1 MVDSGACR
9 FPNPGDDIR
18 DALPMN
24 DAGFTSVLTDPV
36 ARARAL
42 GPAIAAAADRI
53 EQSQT
58 IPEPLW
64 SQVIAA
70 RIPRL
75 LLPRSVG
82 GDEVEPWVYLRAIE
96 EISRHDG
103 SLGWNLFVANSAALI
118 APFIPLES
126 AHRIF
131 DDPRAVVAWGPPN
144 EHKAQ
149 AVPGGYRI
157 SGEWHFASGCR
168 QATWMGAH
176 AQVVEADGS
185 LRLNRFGRPT
195 VKTLLF
201 PAEHAV
207 HIEDWDTLG
216 MRGTASEGYTLH
228 DLFVPEAFSGTREDQ
243 TLRRDTGPLY
253 AFTMGGLYAVGVGG
267 VAFGIARAMLD
278 GLKALATEK
287 APRGLG
293 RMADNAVVQS
303 EYAKREG
310 ILGAARAYL
319 VETLRDIYDRAGAVE
334 AIGSEDRVRLRL
346 ACAHGIHAAIE
357 IADYVYKAAGTSA
370 IFKGTPFERRFRD
383 MHTMSQ
389 QIQSRDAHF
398 EAVGRV
404 MFNGD
409 PEGLFL

>member
-1 MVDSGACR
+1 
-9 FPNPGDDIR
+9 
-18 DALPMN
+18 MN
-24 DAGFTSVLTDPV
+24 DASFSPISSDPV
-36 ARARAL
+36 SRARAL

-53 EQSQT
+53 EQTQT

-64 SQVIAA
+64 SQAVEA
-70 RIPRL
+70 RMPRL

-82 GDEVEPWVYLRAIE
+82 GDQVEPWIYMRAIE
-96 EISRHDG
+96 EISRFDG

-118 APFIPLES
+118 VPFIPLES
-126 AHRIF
+126 ACAIYA
-131 DDPRAVVAWGPPN
+131 DPRAAIAWGPPN
-144 EHKAQ
+144 EHKAI

-157 SGEWHFASGCR
+157 TGEWHFASGCR

-176 AQVVEADGS
+176 AQVVEPDGS

-195 VKTLLF
+195 VRTLLY

-207 HIEDWDTLG
+207 HIEDWNTLG
-216 MRGTASEGYTLH
+216 MRGTASEGYTL
-228 DLFVPEAFSGTREDQ
+228 DNLFVPEEFSGTREDP

-253 AFTMGGLYAVGVGG
+253 AFTMQGLYAVGVTG

-278 GLKALATEK
+278 ALKSLAADK
-287 APRGLG
+287 APRGLV
-293 RMADNAVVQS
+293 RMADSAVVQS
-303 EYAKREG
+303 EFGKREG

-319 VETLRDIYDRAGAVE
+319 METLQDIYYHADDVET
-334 AIGSEDRVRLRL
+334 IGLDDRVRLRL
-346 ACAHGIHAAIE
+346 ACAHGTHAAIE

-370 IFKGTPFERRFRD
+370 IFRGTPFERRFRD
-383 MHTMSQ
+383 MHTLSQ

-398 EAVGRV
+398 EAVGRA

-409 PEGLFL
+409 PDGLFL

>member
-1 MVDSGACR
+1 
-9 FPNPGDDIR
+9 
-18 DALPMN
+18 MN
-24 DAGFTSVLTDPV
+24 DASFSPVSTNPV

-42 GPAIAAAADRI
+42 GPAIAAAADTI
-53 EQSQT
+53 ERTQT

-64 SQVIAA
+64 SQVVEA

-75 LLPRSVG
+75 LLPRSAG
-82 GDEVEPWVYLRAIE
+82 GDQVEPWVYLHTIE

-103 SLGWNLFVANSAALI
+103 SLGWNLFVANSATLI
-118 APFIPLES
+118 APFIPLS
-126 AHRIF
+126 AAQAIYA
-131 DDPRAVVAWGPPN
+131 DPRAAIAWGPPN
-144 EHKAQ
+144 EHTAI

-157 SGEWHFASGCR
+157 TGEWHFASGCR

-176 AQVVEADGS
+176 ARVVEPDGS

-195 VKTLLF
+195 VRTLLF

-207 HIEDWDTLG
+207 HIADWDTLG
-216 MRGTASEGYTLH
+216 MRGTASEGYTLN
-228 DLFVPEAFSGTREDQ
+228 DLFVPEEFSGTREDP

-253 AFTMGGLYAVGVGG
+253 AFTMQGLYAVGVSA

-278 GLKALATEK
+278 GLKALALDK
-287 APRGLG
+287 APRGLV
-293 RMADNAVVQS
+293 RMADSGVVQS
-303 EYAKREG
+303 EFAKREG

-319 VETLRDIYDRAGAVE
+319 VEILREIYDGADDTDV
-334 AIGSEDRVRLRL
+334 IGTDDRVRLRL
-346 ACAHGIHAAIE
+346 GCAHGTHAAIE
-357 IADYVYKAAGTSA
+357 IADWVYKAAGTSA

-383 MHTMSQ
+383 MHTLSQ

-409 PEGLFL
+409 PDGLFL

>member
-1 MVDSGACR
+1 MNHGSATILL
-9 FPNPGDDIR
+9 P
-18 DALPMN
+18 DA
-24 DAGFTSVLTDPV
+24 V

-42 GPAIAAAADRI
+42 GPAITAAADQI
-53 EQSQT
+53 EQTQT

-64 SQVIAA
+64 TQVVEA
-70 RIPRL
+70 RVPRL

-82 GDEVEPWVYLRAIE
+82 GEQIEPWVYMRAIE
-96 EISRHDG
+96 EISRFDG

-118 APFIPLES
+118 APFIPLE
-126 AHRIF
+126 AAQTIYAN
-131 DDPRAVVAWGPPN
+131 PRAVIAWGPPN
-144 EHKAQ
+144 QHKAI

-157 SGEWHFASGCR
+157 TGEWHFASGCR

-176 AQVVEADGS
+176 ANVIEPDGS

-195 VKTLLF
+195 VRTLLY
-201 PAEHAV
+201 PAENAT
-207 HIEDWDTLG
+207 HIEDWNTLG
-216 MRGTASEGYTLH
+216 MRGTASEGYSL
-228 DLFVPEAFSGTREDQ
+228 DNLFVPEEFTGTREDP

-253 AFTMGGLYAVGVGG
+253 AFTMQGLYAVGVSA

-278 GLKALATEK
+278 ALKSLASEK
-287 APRGLG
+287 TPRGLV
-293 RMADNAVVQS
+293 RMANSAVVQS
-303 EYAKREG
+303 EFARREAN
-310 ILGAARAYL
+310 LGSARAYL
-319 VETLRDIYDRAGAVE
+319 AETLKDIHDNADDVD
-334 AIGSEDRVRLRL
+334 AIGTEDRVRLRL
-346 ACAHGIHAAIE
+346 ACAHGTQAAIE

-370 IFKGTPFERRFRD
+370 IFRGTPFERRFRD
-383 MHTMSQ
+383 MHTLSQ